1 MGVWNHQSI
10 PPPPRLTAAASAP
23 ELFRASLESDGK
35 IEESVD
41 LYNNS

>member
-1 MGVWNHQSI
+1 MGVWDHQSI
-10 PPPPRLTAAASAP
+10 SPRLTAAAPAP

-41 LYNNS
+41 LYNIS

>member
-10 PPPPRLTAAASAP
+10 PPARLTAAASAP
-23 ELFRASLESDGK
+23 ELFRAYLESDGK